1 MGVVL
6 YYCDSGSTYRIL
18 IIHTRIADIPVQN
31 FTCVIPK
38 SQGQGS
44 GCGRFEQQTFRT
56 ITHRSEI
63 IYGRPYHSNV
73 HSCLVIFS
81 LHRFDL
87 PLTYGFL
94 STLLQRQCNLTIT
107 VTHETCQKLTYHII
121 HISAWNGP
129 IGNIRIITSWAFILL
144 CA

>member
-1 MGVVL
+1 MVDTKVVSTELSNPCENYAQVFVWMGVVL

-18 IIHTRIADIPVQN
+18 IIHTCIADIPVQN

-63 IYGRPYHSNV
+63 IYGRPCTTPMS
-73 HSCLVIFS
+73 
-81 LHRFDL
+81 
-87 PLTYGFL
+87 
-94 STLLQRQCNLTIT
+94 
-107 VTHETCQKLTYHII
+107 I
-121 HISAWNGP
+121 HV
-129 IGNIRIITSWAFILL
+129 
-144 CA
+144 